1 MALPPE
7 PPPHPDVRFVK
18 RLVVVLTSVMIVGL
32 ILILGLLV
40 IRIGLAP
47 APLGLPDH
55 IALPEGTQLEAVT
68 LSHNWVIVLGRDG
81 EVLFFDR
88 SSGALRHQ
96 FDLPAE

>member
-1 MALPPE
+1 M
-7 PPPHPDVRFVK
+7 RFVK
-18 RLVVVLTSVMIVGL
+18 RLVVALTSVMIVGL

-55 IALPEGTQLEAVT
+55 IALPEGSQPEAVT
-68 LSHNWVIVLGRDG
+68 LSHDWVIVLSRER

-88 SSGALRHQ
+88 SSGALRHRVE
-96 FDLPAE
+96 LPVE

>member
-1 MALPPE
+1 MPPD

-40 IRIGLAP
+40 IRIGMAP
-47 APLGLPDH
+47 VPLGLPAN
-55 IALPEGTQLEAVT
+55 IALPEGTVMEAVT
-68 LSHNWVIVLGRDG
+68 LSRDWVVVLGQGG

-88 SSGALRHQ
+88 DGGSLRHRL
-96 FDLPAE
+96 DLPQE